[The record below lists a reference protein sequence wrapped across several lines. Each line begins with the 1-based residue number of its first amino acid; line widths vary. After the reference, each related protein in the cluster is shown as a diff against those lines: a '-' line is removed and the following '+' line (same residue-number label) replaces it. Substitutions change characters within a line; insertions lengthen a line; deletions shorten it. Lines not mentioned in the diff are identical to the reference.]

1 MEVWKQKR
9 PSTFMKIAKIDT
21 NQHVIKMKKLQKMA
35 MVDHRFY
42 SACLGLRLARHK
54 SYLQFS
60 ETSTRC
66 LSTSNILLKDKGKD
80 GSDSDSEEQ
89 SGAKLDKQGRG
100 WLKNLLPV
108 RTIQPS
114 KESHSSRLSSKE
126 TVYEIQFHAVKPE
139 NMEEYL
145 KQFELFQQLMH
156 DKKTGAKLIGSFTV
170 EIGDQDEAIHIWSYP
185 GGYPVLNNATNI
197 YRTDKDFIDFRLA
210 RNKMLRS
217 RKNQIL
223 LAFSFWPEPAPRP
236 PSNIYEMRSY
246 TLKPGTMIE
255 WGNNWARGLK
265 YRSDEPVTG
274 LFSDL
279 GDLVR
284 GIEHRRNNNEP
295 VAGFFSHLGEQYMVH
310 HVWGYKDLQTR
321 QETRDAAWSKPGW
334 DECVSYT
341 VFTRTVSVAA

>member
-1 MEVWKQKR
+1 
-9 PSTFMKIAKIDT
+9 
-21 NQHVIKMKKLQKMA
+21 
-35 MVDHRFY
+35 
-42 SACLGLRLARHK
+42 
-54 SYLQFS
+54 
-60 ETSTRC
+60 
-66 LSTSNILLKDKGKD
+66 
-80 GSDSDSEEQ
+80 
-89 SGAKLDKQGRG
+89 
-100 WLKNLLPV
+100 
-108 RTIQPS
+108 
-114 KESHSSRLSSKE
+114 
-126 TVYEIQFHAVKPE
+126 
-139 NMEEYL
+139 
-145 KQFELFQQLMH
+145 MH

-255 WGNNWARGLK
+255 WGNNW
-265 YRSDEPVTG
+265 
-274 LFSDL
+274 
-279 GDLVR
+279 VR

-341 VFTRTVSVAA
+341 VPLIRHMQSRILIPTPFSPLQ